1 MTSIIQD
8 TKDKDALTCD
18 TDVPKPATAESER
31 VAEAR
36 LVAALRERGQRVTS
50 QRLIIHRLL
59 RDLDRHVTAEEV
71 LRRASA
77 QLPGMSLPTV
87 YATLDLL
94 AELGEA
100 RRVSVG
106 GPVLYDP
113 RTEDHAH
120 VRCRT
125 CGRVEDLA
133 VPLDSAPALDA
144 ARAAGFRADTAEL
157 VVEGRCAA
165 CAAAGDA
172 PAAPDPI

>member
-1 MTSIIQD
+1 VFEHPTPEAAQ
-8 TKDKDALTCD
+8 A
-18 TDVPKPATAESER
+18 AED
-31 VAEAR
+31 R
-36 LVAALRERGQRVTS
+36 LVVALRERGQRVTS

-59 RDLDRHVTAEEV
+59 RELDRHVTAEEV
-71 LRRASA
+71 LRRASE

-94 AELGEA
+94 TELGEA

-133 VPLDSAPALDA
+133 IPMHSAPALRA
-144 ARAAGFRADTAEL
+144 ARAAGFEAGTAEL

-165 CAAAGDA
+165 CSAGADA
-172 PAAPDPI
+172 

>member
-1 MTSIIQD
+1 LSRRD
-8 TKDKDALTCD
+8 GDLA
-18 TDVPKPATAESER
+18 AEE
-31 VAEAR
+31 R

-50 QRLIIHRLL
+50 QRLVIGRLL
-59 RDLDRHVTAEEV
+59 RELDRHVTAEEV

-77 QLPGMSLPTV
+77 QLPGVSLPTV

-113 RTEDHAH
+113 RTEDHVH
-120 VRCRT
+120 LRCRV
-125 CGRVEDLA
+125 CGTVEDLE
-133 VPLDSAPALDA
+133 VDVDTTRALRA
-144 ARAAGFRADTAEL
+144 ARAAGFEADSAEL

-165 CAAAGDA
+165 CAAAGD
-172 PAAPDPI
+172 

>member
-1 MTSIIQD
+1 M
-8 TKDKDALTCD
+8 KDALTPE
-18 TDVPKPATAESER
+18 VPTGAEE
-31 VAEAR
+31 R
-36 LVAALRERGQRVTS
+36 LVAALRARGQRVTS

-59 RDLDRHVTAEEV
+59 READRHVTAEEV
-71 LRRASA
+71 LRRASE

-120 VRCRT
+120 LRCRE
-125 CGRVEDLA
+125 CGRVEDLE
-133 VPLDSAPALDA
+133 VPVDAAPALQA
-144 ARAAGFRADTAEL
+144 ARAAGFTPATAEL

-165 CAAAGDA
+165 CAAGAV
-172 PAAPDPI
+172 P

>member
-1 MTSIIQD
+1 MSEQHGAQAEFSQVPA
-8 TKDKDALTCD
+8 DAVSRAGD
-18 TDVPKPATAESER
+18 AARAEE
-31 VAEAR
+31 R
-36 LVAALRERGQRVTS
+36 LVTALRERGQRVTS

-71 LRRASA
+71 LRRASE

-113 RTEDHAH
+113 RTEEHAH
-120 VRCRT
+120 LRCRT

-133 VPLDSAPALDA
+133 IPMDTARALSA
-144 ARAAGFRADTAEL
+144 ARAAGFEPDAAEL

-165 CAAAGDA
+165 CAAGA
-172 PAAPDPI
+172 

>member
-1 MTSIIQD
+1 MKGTRTPTPD
-8 TKDKDALTCD
+8 
-18 TDVPKPATAESER
+18 R
-31 VAEAR
+31 VAEQR

-71 LRRASA
+71 LRRASE

-113 RTEDHAH
+113 RVEDHAH
-120 VRCRT
+120 LRCRV
-125 CGRVEDLA
+125 CGRVEDLE
-133 VPLDSAPALDA
+133 VPLDTTRALRA
-144 ARAAGFRADTAEL
+144 ARATGFDAEGAEL
-157 VVEGRCAA
+157 VVEGRCAN
-165 CAAAGDA
+165 CAA
-172 PAAPDPI
+172 

>member
-1 MTSIIQD
+1 MSASMTTEPD
-8 TKDKDALTCD
+8 TAAD
-18 TDVPKPATAESER
+18 E
-31 VAEAR
+31 R

-59 RDLDRHVTAEEV
+59 HELDRHVTAEEV
-71 LRRASA
+71 LRRASE

-120 VRCRT
+120 LRCRV

-133 VPLDSAPALDA
+133 IPMDSARALRA
-144 ARAAGFRADTAEL
+144 ARAAGFEPDGAEL
-157 VVEGRCAA
+157 VVEGRCAD
-165 CAAAGDA
+165 CAAAG
-172 PAAPDPI
+172 PELK

>member
-1 MTSIIQD
+1 MSEP
-8 TKDKDALTCD
+8 L
-18 TDVPKPATAESER
+18 TAETDE
-31 VAEAR
+31 R
-36 LVAALRERGQRVTS
+36 LVAALRARGQRVTS

-59 RDLDRHVTAEEV
+59 QELDRHVTAEEV
-71 LRRASA
+71 LRRASE

-120 VRCRT
+120 LRCRT

-133 VPLDSAPALDA
+133 IGVDAAPALAA
-144 ARAAGFRADTAEL
+144 ARAAGFEADTAEV
-157 VVEGRCAA
+157 VVEGRCAD
-165 CAAAGDA
+165 CAAAA
-172 PAAPDPI
+172 VVAQPV